1 MFTMNDVQTA
11 RLSNIATRFKL
22 LKKYNNKIEE
32 LKVLKECVC
41 NDLKR
46 LYIAISESTTLYD
59 VLKKYRN
66 LKTKEEEK
74 NLLSYLRIY
83 LGCDNKFKFDTDN
96 IVDYNYSRA
105 YIIYF
110 TYKKKKY
117 YLQCPCTERIDASDF
132 DNPNHW
138 KEELGMCLY
147 SVDDDSG
154 NSTLIGSALTRDN
167 LQELVEKEILNGH

>member
-1 MFTMNDVQTA
+1 MNDVQIS
-11 RLSNIATRFKL
+11 RFNDIAYRFKL

-32 LKVLKECVC
+32 IKVIKDAIC

-46 LYIAISESTTLYD
+46 LYLSVSEASTLYYE
-59 VLKKYRN
+59 LKKRRN
-66 LKTKEEEK
+66 LKTKEQEK

-96 IVDYNYSRA
+96 IVDHNYSRG

-138 KEELGMCLY
+138 VEEFGMCLY
-147 SVDDDSG
+147 SVDDNSG
-154 NSTLIGSALTRDN
+154 NSTLLGSALTRDS

>member
-1 MFTMNDVQTA
+1 MFSINDVQTA

-32 LKVLKECVC
+32 LTVLKECIC

-59 VLKKYRN
+59 ELKKRRN
-66 LKTKEEEK
+66 LKTKEQDKE
-74 NLLSYLRIY
+74 LLSYLRIY

-96 IVDYNYSRA
+96 IVDHNYSRA

-110 TYKKKKY
+110 TYKRKKY

-147 SVDDDSG
+147 SVDDNSS
-154 NSTLIGSALTRDN
+154 NSTLIGSALTRDK